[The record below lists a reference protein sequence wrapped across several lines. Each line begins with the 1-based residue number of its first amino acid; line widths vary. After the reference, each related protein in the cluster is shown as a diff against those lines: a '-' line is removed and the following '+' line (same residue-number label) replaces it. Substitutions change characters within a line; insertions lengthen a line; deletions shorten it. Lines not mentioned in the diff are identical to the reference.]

1 MAPILVVT
9 VLKVPYI
16 PINGIADV
24 KLKVPL
30 FDEPLL
36 FPNVCD
42 VVSLKVKVM
51 PVICLVV

>member
-16 PINGIADV
+16 PVNGIADV